1 MPTPADELQLIE
13 KAATGDSRAFQALLA
28 PYQNKMRHLLGG
40 YFKHS
45 GEADEA
51 MQEVLIRVF
60 RGLKNFRGECKFS
73 TWVYTVTSNT
83 ARNELERNRRH
94 YNTTDI
100 DDVNCADDA
109 ALHEPDTVVDN
120 IDARQRL
127 EAVRQ
132 ALSQLPAQMAEALLM
147 REVQH
152 MSDEQIADAQG
163 CPTGT
168 VRSRIFRARQALKA
182 QLLVAQ

>member
-1 MPTPADELQLIE
+1 MPTPQAELALIE
-13 KAATGDSRAFQALLA
+13 KAATGDSRAFQALIA
-28 PYQNKMRHLLGG
+28 PCQNKMRHLLGG

-45 GEADEA
+45 GEAEEA

-60 RGLKNFRGECKFS
+60 NGLKTFRGDCKFS

-83 ARNELERNRRH
+83 ARNELEKNRRH

-100 DDVNCADDA
+100 DDVNCCDVE
-109 ALHEPDTVVDN
+109 ALHTPDDLVDT

-127 EAVRQ
+127 EAVRK
-132 ALSQLPAQMAEALLM
+132 ALSELPPQMAEALIM

-152 MSDEQIADAQG
+152 MTDEQIAEAQG
-163 CPTGT
+163 CPAGT
-168 VRSRIFRARQALKA
+168 VRSRIFRARLALRS
-182 QLLVAQ
+182 LLLAAE

>member
-1 MPTPADELQLIE
+1 MPTPAAELKLIE
-13 KAATGDSRAFQALLA
+13 KAATGDSEAFQALLA

-40 YFKHS
+40 YFKHA

-83 ARNELERNRRH
+83 ARNELEKNRRH
-94 YNTTDI
+94 YNTADI
-100 DDVNCADDA
+100 DDVNYANDEALQEADTMV
-109 ALHEPDTVVDN
+109 DT

-132 ALSQLPAQMAEALLM
+132 ALAKLPAQMAEALVM

-152 MSDEQIADAQG
+152 MSDEQIAEAQG
-163 CPTGT
+163 CPAGT
-168 VRSRIFRARQALKA
+168 VRSRIFRARQAIKTL
-182 QLLVAQ
+182 LLVAP